1 MSSVPPADPSPPI
14 VVAID
19 GPAASGKS
27 TTAKRVAATLGF
39 RHVDSGSIYRA
50 ATAATLRREPD
61 STSWTEALVLEA
73 AQGVTLEPGAGTF
86 HPRLDG
92 RAVDEELRGTA
103 VTSRV
108 SLIAGM
114 PGVRRWANGM
124 VRGAAAGHDVVCDG
138 RDMGTVVFPAAAVK
152 VFLVA
157 DPAERARRR
166 VLERVGRAPTEL
178 EVAAEVEALLRRDA
192 LDERQTQ
199 RAADA
204 ELIDTT
210 HLTQDEQVARIVALA
225 RKASRG

>member
-1 MSSVPPADPSPPI
+1 MSPTPPPI

-61 STSWTEALVLEA
+61 PTQWTEALVLEA
-73 AQGVTLEPGAGTF
+73 AQSVTLEPGAGTF
-86 HPRLDG
+86 YPRLDG
-92 RAVDEELRGTA
+92 AAVDEELRGTP

-114 PGVRRWANGM
+114 PGVRRWANEM

-166 VLERVGRAPTEL
+166 VLERVGRAPTEA

-192 LDERQTQ
+192 LDERQTR

-210 HLTQDEQVARIVALA
+210 HLTQDAQVARIVALA
-225 RKASRG
+225 RTASRG